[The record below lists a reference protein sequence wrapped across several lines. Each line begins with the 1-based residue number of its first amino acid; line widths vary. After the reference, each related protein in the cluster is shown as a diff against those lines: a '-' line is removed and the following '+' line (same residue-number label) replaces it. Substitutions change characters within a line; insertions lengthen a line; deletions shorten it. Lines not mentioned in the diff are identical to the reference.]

1 VKQVEKGS
9 YWVQLDCRS
18 CGQLVKLKGHQ
29 MCIRREA
36 DTGFD
41 SEEDASLRPRL
52 LDAYEKVVISYET
65 EASILKHVVT

>member
-1 VKQVEKGS
+1 MKQVEKGS
-9 YWVQLDCRS
+9 YWVQLDCRR
-18 CGQLVKLKGHQ
+18 GQLVKLKGHQ

-52 LDAYEKVVISYET
+52 LDANEKVVISYET